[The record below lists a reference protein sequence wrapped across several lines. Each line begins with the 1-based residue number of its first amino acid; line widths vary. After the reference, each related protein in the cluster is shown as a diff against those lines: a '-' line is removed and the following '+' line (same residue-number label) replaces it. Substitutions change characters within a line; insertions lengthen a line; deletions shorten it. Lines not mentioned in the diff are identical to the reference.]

1 MEDARVVVSDR
12 SHDRSGSVRAVE
24 RALRLIEILARSR
37 GPFSIT
43 DLATAAELPAS
54 TVHRLVQS
62 LMSLGYVTQ
71 HQTSKRY
78 GVGRGIADLNRAMLL
93 KHEFSQHAQP
103 YLERLVDETKESASL
118 AALYGTSIIYLN
130 HVESP
135 LIMRVSTPVGTLAP
149 LHCTASGKV
158 FLADF
163 GPELFEEVVSF
174 SGLESYTRSTIG
186 VRAALVRHLEE
197 VNRQGYALDDEE
209 YEEGARCIAV
219 GLRGSSGAVSA
230 AISISGPSVRMTDE
244 RIRELARLVRVIAD
258 EFAYKMREP

>member
-1 MEDARVVVSDR
+1 MEDARVAVSDR

-37 GPFSIT
+37 APFSIT
-43 DLATAAELPAS
+43 DLAIEAGLPAS

-71 HQTSKRY
+71 HQASKRY

-163 GPELFEEVVSF
+163 GPELFEEVVRF
-174 SGLESYTRSTIG
+174 SGLEAYTGSTISTRDELVEHLRG
-186 VRAALVRHLEE
+186 VE
-197 VNRQGYALDDEE
+197 RQGYALDDEE
-209 YEEGARCIAV
+209 YEQGARCIAV

-230 AISISGPSVRMTDE
+230 AISISGPSIRMTDD
-244 RIRELARLVRVIAD
+244 RVPELAVLVRSVAD
-258 EFAYKMREP
+258 EFAQEMREP